1 MLSLLRAKLD
11 VGLRT
16 LDFGL
21 CKKSRAQSNVK
32 HPKSK
37 FKKMF
42 TGIIE
47 SLGKV
52 KKVETDRS
60 NVHFTIESPIS
71 GDLKI
76 DQSVSHDGVC
86 LTVVACDSQQHTVT
100 AVDET
105 LRRTNLGGWEIG
117 KLVNLER
124 CMKLDARLDGHLV
137 QGHVDETAECVGIE
151 DRLGSWIF
159 TFRYRPTAEHLL
171 VDKGSVCVN
180 GTSLTVV
187 EPSADR
193 FSVAIIPYTFEHT
206 NFQTLRVGE
215 LVNLE
220 FDIIGKY
227 IARHLAHFQNLI
239 PNPFPLEKGF

>member
-1 MLSLLRAKLD
+1 
-11 VGLRT
+11 
-16 LDFGL
+16 
-21 CKKSRAQSNVK
+21 
-32 HPKSK
+32 
-37 FKKMF
+37 MF

-52 KKVETDRS
+52 KKVEIDRS

-71 GDLKI
+71 GELKI
-76 DQSVSHDGVC
+76 DQSISHDGVC
-86 LTVVACDSQQHTVT
+86 LTVVACDLQQHRVT
-100 AVDET
+100 AVEET
-105 LRRTNLGGWEIG
+105 LRRTNLGGWETG

-137 QGHVDETAECVGIE
+137 QGHVDDTAECIGIE
-151 DRLGSWIF
+151 DRAGSWFF

-187 EPSADR
+187 APTAAE

-206 NFQTLRVGE
+206 NFQDLRVGD

-227 IARHLAHFQNLI
+227 IARHLAHFQNLKI
-239 PNPFPLEKGF
+239 